1 MKNPYT
7 RPTEGVIKLK
17 NGSTTEESKGGLF
30 LRAFGKR
37 NIR

>member
-17 NGSTTEESKGGLF
+17 NGKGIQHGKDRKKSK
-30 LRAFGKR
+30 KR
-37 NIR
+37 KKGRK